1 MDFIQYKPEFDYYP
15 DSETDDE
22 RDEDLTMDYG
32 YILQLTD
39 LDSCQSVFDVKMEE
53 PIEEPMTV
61 EPTMEE
67 ITTDFNAI
75 SITENSKKKNKYGPE
90 QVRVF
95 IDLIQ
100 EEGLSVPKAAK
111 QCMIPRSSAY
121 LLLKEFNAGN
131 GDVLPGQSLKKKANR
146 GTPVKLLPEHTEFLV
161 KLFDKNPSST
171 LEMAKVALSEN
182 FVGFTISLPSLW
194 KHLTECCH
202 FSLKQASK
210 YNADRNSER
219 TLDFR
224 HDIVRKWRE
233 SGVDFQKNCVFI
245 DEAGFHTQM
254 MRSRAWSKKGD
265 PAIVQVHSRR
275 GANVTIVGCISPF
288 GTINFSKVEPL
299 KRSDMEKL
307 EEEFKEHA
315 TKKRKANVLENSKS
329 KPLKKGTTAYHIVKF
344 IEAVM
349 DVLDKHNKKGMF
361 IVMDNCRIHHSAF
374 VVDAINKRGYKP
386 LFMPPYS
393 PFLNPIE
400 ECWAKIKSNI
410 KRNPLDT
417 NSKLTPR
424 IVEACQ
430 SVTVEDC
437 MGWIRHAETYWD
449 RCMNKE
455 LNLK

>member
-1 MDFIQYKPEFDYYP
+1 
-15 DSETDDE
+15 
-22 RDEDLTMDYG
+22 
-32 YILQLTD
+32 
-39 LDSCQSVFDVKMEE
+39 
-53 PIEEPMTV
+53 
-61 EPTMEE
+61 
-67 ITTDFNAI
+67 
-75 SITENSKKKNKYGPE
+75 
-90 QVRVF
+90 
-95 IDLIQ
+95 
-100 EEGLSVPKAAK
+100 
-111 QCMIPRSSAY
+111 
-121 LLLKEFNAGN
+121 
-131 GDVLPGQSLKKKANR
+131 
-146 GTPVKLLPEHTEFLV
+146 
-161 KLFDKNPSST
+161 
-171 LEMAKVALSEN
+171 
-182 FVGFTISLPSLW
+182 
-194 KHLTECCH
+194 
-202 FSLKQASK
+202 
-210 YNADRNSER
+210 
-219 TLDFR
+219 
-224 HDIVRKWRE
+224 
-233 SGVDFQKNCVFI
+233 
-245 DEAGFHTQM
+245 M
-254 MRSRAWSKKGD
+254 MRSRAWPKIGE

-299 KRSDMEKL
+299 KRLDMEKL
-307 EEEFKEHA
+307 EEEFKEHT
-315 TKKRKANVLENSKS
+315 TKKRKANVLEKFKS

-430 SVTVEDC
+430 SVTAEDC

-449 RCMNKE
+449 RCMDKE